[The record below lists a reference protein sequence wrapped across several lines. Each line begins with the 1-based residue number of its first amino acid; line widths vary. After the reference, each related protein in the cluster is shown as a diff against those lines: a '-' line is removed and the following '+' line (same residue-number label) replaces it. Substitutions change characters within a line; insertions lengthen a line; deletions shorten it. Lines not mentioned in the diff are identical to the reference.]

1 MIIKPADQEG
11 TGDLQIQ
18 VSWRKLI
25 LCPFSILA
33 IGIKLILM
41 NYHCP
46 LDLAIINMAI
56 NIPVYISERL
66 KNNHKTLI
74 TP

>member
-11 TGDLQIQ
+11 TGDLQTQ

-33 IGIKLILM
+33 IGIKIDINELSL
-41 NYHCP
+41 P
-46 LDLAIINMAI
+46 L
-56 NIPVYISERL
+56 RL
-66 KNNHKTLI
+66 SHYKRGYKYFSLYL
-74 TP
+74 